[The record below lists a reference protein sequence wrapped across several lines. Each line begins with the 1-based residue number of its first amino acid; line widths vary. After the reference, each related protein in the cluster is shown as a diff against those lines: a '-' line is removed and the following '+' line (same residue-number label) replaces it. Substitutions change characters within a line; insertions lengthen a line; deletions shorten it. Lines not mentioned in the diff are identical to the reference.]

1 MNEVLAALEASSVAV
16 ALRNSVWVYP
26 LVNAAHVLGLAL
38 LVGAI
43 VPLDLRL
50 LGCWRSIPLASLWRV
65 LATSAAV
72 GVAVAATSGS
82 LLFAARATE
91 YADSRWFLAKMAAF
105 GIGIFNAVA
114 LRRDASRRNW
124 PDADTLI
131 PLRAKVAAV
140 LSIAGWLTT
149 LVLGRLVG
157 YF

>member
-1 MNEVLAALEASSVAV
+1 MTEILAALEASSFAV

-50 LGCWRSIPLASLWRV
+50 LGCWRSIPLAPLWRV
-65 LATSAAV
+65 LARSAAA
-72 GVAVAATSGS
+72 GVAVAAVSGS

-91 YADSRWFLAKMAAF
+91 YAESRWFLAKMAAF

-114 LRRDASRRNW
+114 LRRASSRRNW
-124 PDADTLI
+124 PDDDNLT
-131 PLRAKVAAV
+131 PLRAKFAAA
-140 LSIAGWLTT
+140 LSIAAWITT

>member
-1 MNEVLAALEASSVAV
+1 MTELFAALEASSFAV

-50 LGCWRSIPLASLWRV
+50 LGCWRSIPLAPLWRV
-65 LATSAAV
+65 LRVSAAA
-72 GVAVAATSGS
+72 GVAVAAVSGS

-91 YADSRWFLAKMAAF
+91 YVDSPWFLAKMAAF
-105 GIGIFNAVA
+105 GIGIVNAVA
-114 LRRDASRRNW
+114 LRRSSARRHWQPDDDAV
-124 PDADTLI
+124 
-131 PLRAKVAAV
+131 PLRAKVAAG
-140 LSIAGWLTT
+140 LSIAAWLTT